1 FSSEINIR
9 LSQRSIPRIEC
20 FAEEMGVDPDFH
32 RVGYLFLITSDR
44 DVAPFER
51 SLDLW
56 KGLGVPARRVDARE
70 AQALCP
76 PARTDDVVFATFCGE
91 DGYAD
96 PSSLLS
102 GYVARAREGG
112 AEFVEGAEVT
122 AIDTRSGR
130 VSGLRTAKGAVAAPT
145 VVDAAGPWAAAVA
158 KLAGV
163 DLPIA
168 PLRRHIFVTDAVP

>member
-1 FSSEINIR
+1 MSLLEEHRTRRLHTIATMRRNADVVIVGGGIIGASIAYHLTRAGVRDVVVLERDRLGSGSTGKNAGGIRKQFSSEINIR

-56 KGLGVPARRVDARE
+56 KGMGVPARRVDARE

-102 GYVARAREGG
+102 GYVARA
-112 AEFVEGAEVT
+112 
-122 AIDTRSGR
+122 
-130 VSGLRTAKGAVAAPT
+130 
-145 VVDAAGPWAAAVA
+145 
-158 KLAGV
+158 
-163 DLPIA
+163 
-168 PLRRHIFVTDAVP
+168 